1 MARVFL
7 SLGSNL
13 GDRRKSL
20 EKAISLIEADIGN
33 ILITSAI
40 YETDAWG
47 YKSQNK
53 FLNMALCINT
63 SFLPEDLLKAINKI
77 EQTMGRRKPEAGY
90 SDRPI
95 DVDIIFYD
103 DLVVAS
109 EQLSIP
115 HPLMEKRRFVLEPI
129 NEIAPDFIHPV
140 LKTTVQ
146 SLLNNLA

>member
-40 YETDAWG
+40 YETEAWG